1 MVMKR
6 YILTCIC
13 CGIFAGGVLAQQQDS
28 IAKMRD
34 AAAAQDS
41 AMQRRSQA
49 DTAYRVKFN
58 AMKYSMQKRYQPK
71 GMEFN
76 NKKFLDN
83 FFFGFWGGYNRIIPQ
98 GDMNLSGGPE
108 IGLSAT
114 KFFSS
119 KNGMRLYGTWQSASR
134 QSDNEKWSNYS
145 FGIDHIF
152 NLVRLLPDIILIV
165 CSRFLRLKGWVY
177 ISLLW
182 LERKKERAISIW
194 AYR

>member
-83 FFFGFWGGYNRIIPQ
+83 FFFGFGVVTTV
-98 GDMNLSGGPE
+98 LFH
-108 IGLSAT
+108 
-114 KFFSS
+114 K
-119 KNGMRLYGTWQSASR
+119 
-134 QSDNEKWSNYS
+134 
-145 FGIDHIF
+145 GI
-152 NLVRLLPDIILIV
+152 
-165 CSRFLRLKGWVY
+165 
-177 ISLLW
+177 
-182 LERKKERAISIW
+182 
-194 AYR
+194 

>member
-71 GMEFN
+71 S
-76 NKKFLDN
+76 FLITSSSV
-83 FFFGFWGGYNRIIPQ
+83 FGVVTTVLFH
-98 GDMNLSGGPE
+98 
-108 IGLSAT
+108 
-114 KFFSS
+114 K
-119 KNGMRLYGTWQSASR
+119 
-134 QSDNEKWSNYS
+134 
-145 FGIDHIF
+145 GI
-152 NLVRLLPDIILIV
+152 
-165 CSRFLRLKGWVY
+165 
-177 ISLLW
+177 
-182 LERKKERAISIW
+182 
-194 AYR
+194 

>member
-71 GMEFN
+71 GMEW
-76 NKKFLDN
+76 LQPYYSTR
-83 FFFGFWGGYNRIIPQ
+83 GYESFRRTGNR
-98 GDMNLSGGPE
+98 
-108 IGLSAT
+108 T
-114 KFFSS
+114 
-119 KNGMRLYGTWQSASR
+119 
-134 QSDNEKWSNYS
+134 
-145 FGIDHIF
+145 
-152 NLVRLLPDIILIV
+152 V
-165 CSRFLRLKGWVY
+165 CN
-177 ISLLW
+177 
-182 LERKKERAISIW
+182 
-194 AYR
+194 

>member
-98 GDMNLSGGPE
+98 GDMNLLKTECDSMAHGKAPVARV
-108 IGLSAT
+108 IM
-114 KFFSS
+114 
-119 KNGMRLYGTWQSASR
+119 KNGA
-134 QSDNEKWSNYS
+134 
-145 FGIDHIF
+145 
-152 NLVRLLPDIILIV
+152 IIRSV
-165 CSRFLRLKGWVY
+165 
-177 ISLLW
+177 
-182 LERKKERAISIW
+182 
-194 AYR
+194 

>member
-13 CGIFAGGVLAQQQDS
+13 CGIFTGGVLAQQQDS

-152 NLVRLLPDIILIV
+152 NLSTAFAGYNLIV

-182 LERKKERAISIW
+182 LERKKERAISI
-194 AYR
+194 

>member
-114 KFFSS
+114 NFF
-119 KNGMRLYGTWQSASR
+119 
-134 QSDNEKWSNYS
+134 
-145 FGIDHIF
+145 
-152 NLVRLLPDIILIV
+152 
-165 CSRFLRLKGWVY
+165 
-177 ISLLW
+177 
-182 LERKKERAISIW
+182 
-194 AYR
+194 

>member
-83 FFFGFWGGYNRIIPQ
+83 FFFGFLGWLQPYYSTRGYESFRRTGNR
-98 GDMNLSGGPE
+98 
-108 IGLSAT
+108 T
-114 KFFSS
+114 
-119 KNGMRLYGTWQSASR
+119 
-134 QSDNEKWSNYS
+134 
-145 FGIDHIF
+145 
-152 NLVRLLPDIILIV
+152 V
-165 CSRFLRLKGWVY
+165 CN
-177 ISLLW
+177 
-182 LERKKERAISIW
+182 
-194 AYR
+194 